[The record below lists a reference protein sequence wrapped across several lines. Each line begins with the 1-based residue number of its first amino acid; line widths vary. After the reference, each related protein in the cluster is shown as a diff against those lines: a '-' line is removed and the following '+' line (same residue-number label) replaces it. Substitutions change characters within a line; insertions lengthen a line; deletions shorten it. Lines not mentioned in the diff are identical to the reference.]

1 MGSLQPMFKRFKGYR
16 GQIVPV
22 FKRWLSQEGR
32 VLVTASGVTV
42 VVIFIRFLGIL
53 QPSEWALYDQYF
65 RVRPLE
71 SVDDRILIIGIDE
84 QDLQQYG
91 YPISDRTL
99 ARLLQKVNQGK
110 PQAIGLDIY
119 RDLPIEPGQAELAKA
134 FKTIPN
140 LIGIELVENSG
151 KSGVRPPE
159 ILENKIK
166 LVLIM
171 YLEMLTARFA
181 GDYSILQTQK

>member
-1 MGSLQPMFKRFKGYR
+1 MGSLQPMFKRFQEYCR
-16 GQIVPV
+16 RVPL
-22 FKRWLSQEGR
+22 KRWLSQEGR
-32 VLVTASGVTV
+32 VLFTASSVTA

-91 YPISDRTL
+91 FPISDRIL
-99 ARLLQKVNQGK
+99 AQLLQKVNQGK

-119 RDLPIEPGQAELAKA
+119 RNLPTETRRGRISRIVCKDSQ
-134 FKTIPN
+134 FN
-140 LIGIELVENSG
+140 W
-151 KSGVRPPE
+151 
-159 ILENKIK
+159 
-166 LVLIM
+166 
-171 YLEMLTARFA
+171 Y
-181 GDYSILQTQK
+181 